1 MVQHFNFG
9 IDVLQGIPA
18 WYSDLP
24 EVDIDELDDEEK
36 DRLGIF

>member
-1 MVQHFNFG
+1 MVQHFSVG
-9 IDVLQGIPA
+9 IDVLRGIPA

-36 DRLGIF
+36 EKLGIF